1 MLVHLH
7 EHLRRETAGRIAQT
21 RCAVSQKEKEGPMGA
36 LFAGL
41 VSRLKTFWPMLAGI
55 VCARTA
61 LIVACYGS
69 YTATDDGIFTD
80 GAMLVT
86 CIVFAVALV
95 ALAPS
100 RRVLSDTVV
109 QWALVGSTSV
119 AAAASG
125 ALSFLDDTDPALGGI
140 AFTLSVASTL
150 ALSLCMFYWLRC
162 LRGTDEVTAAL
173 FVFCAF
179 IVSVALVY
187 FIAFLPLRA
196 QNILGCV
203 LILAQLTLVGPA
215 SLRDGLAADRAHRH
229 ARTFFTFARSH
240 IQDAR
245 FLVACTVGMGLLSFV
260 DGFMRG
266 YPDGLP
272 ITFTPPTRFAYAL
285 SAILT
290 CALLAIFVVRRRER
304 VMTVGIFVTMQT
316 LAAGALVLF
325 GAFPFQWEIGAVLVN
340 TLNIVICAYCWYVI
354 IAFTNFGSRDPYFYA
369 MGGWVV
375 CFGARSIARM
385 VLYFAYPLTGNDLL
399 INSVL
404 GALILL
410 SAQVVLVQFL
420 LAEHKENTTAAE
432 EREAQVEADLQHAE
446 AEVARTQLALAEAE
460 RALDSAARDAA
471 EHEATHVAEAVAAVQ
486 KAAFEAVTAA
496 QAQRCVH
503 CTEGCSPEHPVAR
516 TDDADA
522 GSHSAA
528 ARGGTSSQAASSQP
542 TPHPVQNIPI
552 GASPLGR
559 TRRDTTAADTAM
571 PTSADAIISDP
582 LRERVRAMGE
592 QFLLSDREVDV
603 LTLYALGYTQ
613 KKVADELAI
622 TPATAHSHIKRIYS
636 KCGMHSRQEILEYLA
651 SWGA

>member
-1 MLVHLH
+1 
-7 EHLRRETAGRIAQT
+7 
-21 RCAVSQKEKEGPMGA
+21 MGA

-61 LIVACYGS
+61 LIAACYGS
-69 YTATDDGIFTD
+69 YTATDDGVFTD
-80 GAMLVT
+80 GAML
-86 CIVFAVALV
+86 IVCVIFAAALL
-95 ALAPS
+95 ALTPS
-100 RRVLSDTVV
+100 RRVLSNTAV
-109 QWALVGSTSV
+109 QWALVGSTLV

-125 ALSFLDDTDPALGGI
+125 ALSFMDNTDPALAGI
-140 AFTLSVASTL
+140 AFALSVISTL

-173 FVFCAF
+173 FVFGAF

-215 SLRDGLAADRAHRH
+215 ALRDGLATERAHRR

-272 ITFTPPTRFAYAL
+272 IAFTPPTRFAYAL
-285 SAILT
+285 AAIVT
-290 CALLAIFVVRRRER
+290 CTLLAIFVVRRRER
-304 VMTVGIFVTMQT
+304 VMTVGIFVTMQA

-375 CFGARSIARM
+375 CFGVRSVARM
-385 VLYFAYPLTGNDLL
+385 VLHFAYPLTGNDLL

-404 GALILL
+404 GVLILL

-420 LAEHKENTTAAE
+420 LAEHKENTAAAE
-432 EREAQVEADLQHAE
+432 EREAQVEIDLQHAE
-446 AEVARTQLALAEAE
+446 AEVARTQLALADAE

-503 CTEGCSPEHPVAR
+503 CTEGCSPERP
-516 TDDADA
+516 
-522 GSHSAA
+522 A
-528 ARGGTSSQAASSQP
+528 ARDGGASASSQTAGARTAEP
-542 TPHPVQNIPI
+542 QSANAPAPHARSAAPI

-559 TRRDTTAADTAM
+559 TRREAGIADVTAPTA
-571 PTSADAIISDP
+571 AIISDP

-613 KKVADELAI
+613 KKVAEELFI
-622 TPATAHSHIKRIYS
+622 TPATAHSHIKRIYG

-651 SWGA
+651 SWGS

>member
-1 MLVHLH
+1 
-7 EHLRRETAGRIAQT
+7 
-21 RCAVSQKEKEGPMGA
+21 MGA

-61 LIVACYGS
+61 LIAACYGS
-69 YTATDDGIFTD
+69 YTATDDGAFTD
-80 GAMLVT
+80 GAML
-86 CIVFAVALV
+86 IVCVIFAAALL
-95 ALAPS
+95 ALTPS
-100 RRVLSDTVV
+100 RRVLSNTAV
-109 QWALVGSTSV
+109 QWALVGSTLV

-125 ALSFLDDTDPALGGI
+125 ALSFMDNTDPALAGI
-140 AFTLSVASTL
+140 AFALSVISTL

-173 FVFCAF
+173 FVFGAF

-215 SLRDGLAADRAHRH
+215 ALRDGLATERTHRR

-272 ITFTPPTRFAYAL
+272 IAFTPPTRFAYAL
-285 SAILT
+285 AAIVT
-290 CALLAIFVVRRRER
+290 CTLLAIFVVRRRER
-304 VMTVGIFVTMQT
+304 VMTVGIFVTMQA

-375 CFGARSIARM
+375 CFGVRSVARM
-385 VLYFAYPLTGNDLL
+385 VLHFAYPLTGNDLL

-404 GALILL
+404 GVLILL

-420 LAEHKENTTAAE
+420 LAEHREETVLAE
-432 EREAQVEADLQHAE
+432 EREAASDE
-446 AEVARTQLALAEAE
+446 ALAEAQQRE
-460 RALDSAARDAA
+460 IRAQEELRQ
-471 EHEATHVAEAVAAVQ
+471 AEADVARAEAALAV
-486 KAAFEAVTAA
+486 A
-496 QAQRCVH
+496 QAQRCIR
-503 CTEGCSPEHPVAR
+503 CTEGHAAERPLILSEASR
-516 TDDADA
+516 AT
-522 GSHSAA
+522 GSVESVMGDSV
-528 ARGGTSSQAASSQP
+528 RG
-542 TPHPVQNIPI
+542 
-552 GASPLGR
+552 
-559 TRRDTTAADTAM
+559 
-571 PTSADAIISDP
+571 
-582 LRERVRAMGE
+582 RVRAMGE

-603 LTLYALGYTQ
+603 LALYAMGYTQ
-613 KKVADELAI
+613 KKVAEELFI
-622 TPATAHSHIKRIYS
+622 TPATAHTHIKRIYA

-651 SWGA
+651 SWGS

>member
-1 MLVHLH
+1 
-7 EHLRRETAGRIAQT
+7 
-21 RCAVSQKEKEGPMGA
+21 
-36 LFAGL
+36 
-41 VSRLKTFWPMLAGI
+41 MLAGI

-61 LIVACYGS
+61 LIAACYGS
-69 YTATDDGIFTD
+69 YTATDDGVFTD
-80 GAMLVT
+80 GAML
-86 CIVFAVALV
+86 IVCVIFAAALL
-95 ALAPS
+95 ALTPS
-100 RRVLSDTVV
+100 RRVLSNTAV
-109 QWALVGSTSV
+109 QWALVGSTLA

-125 ALSFLDDTDPALGGI
+125 ALSFMDNTDPALAGI
-140 AFTLSVASTL
+140 AFALSVISTL

-173 FVFCAF
+173 FVFGAF

-215 SLRDGLAADRAHRH
+215 ALRDGLATERAHRR

-272 ITFTPPTRFAYAL
+272 IAFTPPTRFAYAL
-285 SAILT
+285 AAIVT
-290 CALLAIFVVRRRER
+290 CTLLAIFVVRRRER
-304 VMTVGIFVTMQT
+304 VMTVGIFVTMQA

-375 CFGARSIARM
+375 CFGVRSVARM
-385 VLYFAYPLTGNDLL
+385 VPHFAYPLTGNDLL

-404 GALILL
+404 GVLILL

-420 LAEHKENTTAAE
+420 LAEHREETVLAE
-432 EREAQVEADLQHAE
+432 EREAASDE
-446 AEVARTQLALAEAE
+446 ALAEAQQRE
-460 RALDSAARDAA
+460 IRAQEELRQ
-471 EHEATHVAEAVAAVQ
+471 AEADVARAEAALAV
-486 KAAFEAVTAA
+486 A
-496 QAQRCVH
+496 QAQRCIR
-503 CTEGCSPEHPVAR
+503 CTEGHAAERPLILSEASR
-516 TDDADA
+516 AT
-522 GSHSAA
+522 GSVESVMGDSV
-528 ARGGTSSQAASSQP
+528 RG
-542 TPHPVQNIPI
+542 
-552 GASPLGR
+552 
-559 TRRDTTAADTAM
+559 
-571 PTSADAIISDP
+571 
-582 LRERVRAMGE
+582 RVRAMGE

-603 LTLYALGYTQ
+603 LALYAMGYTQ
-613 KKVADELAI
+613 KKVAEELFI
-622 TPATAHSHIKRIYS
+622 TPATAHTHIKRIYA

-651 SWGA
+651 SWGS

>member
-1 MLVHLH
+1 
-7 EHLRRETAGRIAQT
+7 
-21 RCAVSQKEKEGPMGA
+21 MGA

-61 LIVACYGS
+61 LIAACYGS
-69 YTATDDGIFTD
+69 YTATDDGVFTD
-80 GAMLVT
+80 GAML
-86 CIVFAVALV
+86 IVCVIFAAALL
-95 ALAPS
+95 ALTPS
-100 RRVLSDTVV
+100 RRVLSNTAV
-109 QWALVGSTSV
+109 QWALVGSTLA

-125 ALSFLDDTDPALGGI
+125 ALSFMDNTDPALAGI
-140 AFTLSVASTL
+140 AFALSVISTL

-173 FVFCAF
+173 FVFGAF

-215 SLRDGLAADRAHRH
+215 ALRDGLATERAHRR

-272 ITFTPPTRFAYAL
+272 IAFTPPTRFAYAL
-285 SAILT
+285 AAIVT
-290 CALLAIFVVRRRER
+290 CTLLAIFVVRRRER
-304 VMTVGIFVTMQT
+304 VMTVGIFVTMQA

-375 CFGARSIARM
+375 CFGVRSVARM
-385 VLYFAYPLTGNDLL
+385 VLHFAYPLTGNDLL

-404 GALILL
+404 GVLILL

-420 LAEHKENTTAAE
+420 LAEHREETVLAE
-432 EREAQVEADLQHAE
+432 EREAASDE
-446 AEVARTQLALAEAE
+446 ALAEAQQRE
-460 RALDSAARDAA
+460 IRAQEELRQ
-471 EHEATHVAEAVAAVQ
+471 AEADVARAEAALAV
-486 KAAFEAVTAA
+486 A
-496 QAQRCVH
+496 QA
-503 CTEGCSPEHPVAR
+503 
-516 TDDADA
+516 
-522 GSHSAA
+522 
-528 ARGGTSSQAASSQP
+528 
-542 TPHPVQNIPI
+542 
-552 GASPLGR
+552 
-559 TRRDTTAADTAM
+559 
-571 PTSADAIISDP
+571 
-582 LRERVRAMGE
+582 
-592 QFLLSDREVDV
+592 LS
-603 LTLYALGYTQ
+603 
-613 KKVADELAI
+613 
-622 TPATAHSHIKRIYS
+622 
-636 KCGMHSRQEILEYLA
+636 
-651 SWGA
+651 